1 MTESFDHFMVFLLE
15 DSGEYKRL
23 DITEDKFRENNGRN
37 VLNDE
42 QVAIIIKEDL
52 RRIYLWKGSKS
63 SVRKRFISSRVA
75 SELQE
80 EMVKDASFHRCK
92 VISIDQGDELDEF
105 LRTFNFTAMKV
116 SEKLADMYYVRN
128 IDRDKM
134 YDRGEFPD
142 TAPKFVKPEDK
153 PIEQISPELKESP
166 KSDVKEKKPIK
177 TVKKASTKPE
187 IKIKP
192 EEKIKETEINQVQFV
207 HSNNESLPST
217 LSKEFTEEKNKTIKE
232 KILKMDVPKEYKRQN
247 LILGHFLY
255 GAVNKIVNVLGKK
268 LQETDWEI
276 VKNVP
281 TGMIE
286 LDNNKIRVYFD
297 EKKGIVEAIEIL
309 ELTEEKIEKEI
320 EKENIITEKII
331 SVEEDKSISK
341 QPPKKIEKSVKKEK
355 LKPEVPKTEV
365 KKIIS
370 KEKLKAEEPKIDEKK
385 PILKEEE
392 VVKEESLEKID
403 LDSMPVKDLRT
414 LAEKHQIEI
423 NPTAR
428 KQELIKLLKDKI
440 AKSETA
446 STKRKLPEIPKA

>member
-15 DSGEYKRL
+15 ESGEYKRL
-23 DITEDKFRENNGRN
+23 DIMEDKFRENNGRN
-37 VLNDE
+37 VLNEE
-42 QVAIIIKEDL
+42 QVAIIVKEEL

-80 EMVKDASFHRCK
+80 EMVKDVSFHRCK
-92 VISIDQGDELDEF
+92 VMSVDQGDELEEF
-105 LRTFNFTAMKV
+105 LRTFNFSSMKV
-116 SEKLADMYYVRN
+116 SERLADMYYVRN

-134 YDRGEFPD
+134 YDKGEFPEN
-142 TAPKFVKPEDK
+142 APKFVKPEDK
-153 PIEQISPELKESP
+153 PIELGSPELKESS

-177 TVKKASTKPE
+177 TVKKASAKPE
-187 IKIKP
+187 IKIKS
-192 EEKIKETEINQVQFV
+192 EEKIKETEINQVEFV
-207 HSNNESLPST
+207 YPNNESLPST

-232 KILKMDVPKEYKRQN
+232 KILKSEVPKGYKRQN
-247 LILGHFLY
+247 LILGHVLY
-255 GAVNKIVNVLGKK
+255 GAVNKIVNVLGKT

-281 TGMIE
+281 SGMIE
-286 LDNNKIRVYFD
+286 LDNHKIRVYFD

-309 ELTEEKIEKEI
+309 EITEEKIEKVK

-331 SVEEDKSISK
+331 PAEEDNSISK
-341 QPPKKIEKSVKKEK
+341 QPPKKTDKKEK
-355 LKPEVPKTEV
+355 PKDEESKIEE
-365 KKIIS
+365 KKVIP
-370 KEKLKAEEPKIDEKK
+370 KEK
-385 PILKEEE
+385 E
-392 VVKEESLEKID
+392 VIKEESLEKMD
-403 LDSMPVKDLRT
+403 LDLMTVKDLRT

-423 NPTAR
+423 NPTSR

-440 AKSETA
+440 AKSETT